1 MDPAL
6 VFGWLTGS
14 EEGIWGRE
22 NFFFAGDLLVARAQQ
37 ATSILEKKSDP
48 GNENLQ

>member
-6 VFGWLTGS
+6 TFSWLTGS

-22 NFFFAGDLLVARAQQ
+22 NFFFASDLLVPRAQQ
-37 ATSILEKKSDP
+37 TTSILEKKSDL
-48 GNENLQ
+48 GKEKI